1 MALER
6 RDNSDR
12 AANTT
17 GVFLGKVVGH
27 LDTTFMGGLQVEIL
41 KRSESGSISG
51 QTVNCKYASPFYGQ
65 SPYSGLGRGGDYA
78 STQKSYGFWA
88 VPPDIGTQVIVV
100 MPEGDYSNAYWIG
113 CVPDVGMNFMT
124 PGNAGTTFNNADP
137 SAALPVGE
145 YNKLTTQLN
154 GSDPTKAIKP
164 AIDGDRFTRYNDSG
178 LVTDHIRGSNT
189 SSARREAPSKVFG
202 WSTPGPEDKSGPTHD
217 YGPTPA
223 TSIQRPYSRLGGSSF
238 VMDDGDMTLFRR
250 TPATE
255 GPLEYANLEK
265 GDQSG
270 DPTLPANDL
279 IRIQTR
285 TGHQILMHNTED
297 LIYISHG
304 SGNSWIEMTA
314 NGKIEIYSKD
324 SISVNTEND
333 INFNAGR
340 DINFA
345 AKEDIN
351 FVADKDIKMHSLET
365 TTHHALNYKMH
376 VEENSDI
383 RIDKESFT
391 YVEQDR
397 HLYVKGNKLTV
408 VEGDAE
414 TDVYLDVK
422 MTQQNIDF
430 KTDQDI
436 NLTTDSGSISLTAQ
450 QNIQGKATATVG
462 FAGQN
467 VGLSAKSNAA
477 ISSGFIGLNGTLH
490 APNHT
495 PGKTTVTVPEP
506 EAAKPVEN
514 LAVEAAEFD
523 EDLEEH
529 AFYVK
534 RIPQHEPWKDHE
546 NLDPQSY
553 IPDETKST
561 EKERPEEEE
570 TEFVF
575 PQQDDTFAKGQ

>member
-12 AANTT
+12 ASNNT
-17 GVFLGKVVGH
+17 GVFLGKVVSH
-27 LDTTFMGGLQVEIL
+27 LDTTYMGGVQVEIL
-41 KRSESGSISG
+41 KNNESGSITG

-65 SPYSGLGRGGDYA
+65 SPYSGLGRGTDYA

-100 MPEGDYSNAYWIG
+100 MPEGNYSSAYWIG
-113 CVPDVGMNFMT
+113 CVPDTGMNFMT
-124 PGNAGTTFNNADP
+124 PGNAGTTFNNADQ

-145 YNKLTTQLN
+145 FNKLTTQLN
-154 GSDPTKAIKP
+154 GSDPTKATKP
-164 AIDGDRFTRYNDSG
+164 AIDSDRFTRYNETG
-178 LVTDHIRGSNT
+178 LIKDHIRGSNT
-189 SSARREAPSKVFG
+189 SSARREVPSKVFG
-202 WSTPGPEDKSGPTHD
+202 ISTPGPEDIQGPKHQ

-223 TSIQRPYSRLGGSSF
+223 TSIQRPYNRLGGSSF
-238 VMDDGDMTLFRR
+238 VMDDGDMTLFRKK
-250 TPATE
+250 PAAD
-255 GPLEYANLEK
+255 GPLEYANAEK

-279 IRIQTR
+279 IRLQTR

-351 FVADKDIKMHSLET
+351 FVADKNIKMHSLET

-391 YVEQDR
+391 YVEQDK
-397 HLYVKGNKLTV
+397 HLVVKGNKLV
-408 VEGDAE
+408 FVEGSAE
-414 TDVYLDVK
+414 TEVSSDVK
-422 MTQQNIDF
+422 MTQRNFDI
-430 KTDQDI
+430 KTQQDI
-436 NLTTDSGSISLTAQ
+436 NFSADAGSISLTAQ
-450 QNIQGKATATVG
+450 QNIAGTATATVG
-462 FAGQN
+462 FEGQN
-467 VGLSAKSNAA
+467 VGLSGRSTAA
-477 ISSGFIGLNGTLH
+477 ISAGFIGLNGTVH
-490 APNHT
+490 APDPV
-495 PGKTTVTVPEP
+495 PGNTTVSMP
-506 EAAKPVEN
+506 AVEGAR
-514 LAVEAAEFD
+514 AVVTSADEAAEF
-523 EDLEEH
+523 EGEEF
-529 AFYVK
+529 ACYPK
-534 RIPQHEPWKDHE
+534 RIPQHEPWKEHE
-546 NLDPQSY
+546 NLNPGSY
-553 IPDETKST
+553 VPDETRST
-561 EKERPEEEE
+561 ENERPEPDDSPF
-570 TEFVF
+570 EF
-575 PQQDDTFAKGQ
+575 PPQDDTFAKGQ

>member
-6 RDNSDR
+6 RDNSGR
-12 AANTT
+12 EANTT
-17 GVFLGKVVGH
+17 GVFLGKVVNH

-51 QTVNCKYASPFYGQ
+51 QTVNCKYASPFFGQ
-65 SPYSGLGRGGDYA
+65 SPYSGLGRGSDYA

-164 AIDGDRFTRYNDSG
+164 AIDGDRFTRYDEAG
-178 LVTDHIRGSNT
+178 LKTDHIRGSNT
-189 SSARREAPSKVFG
+189 SSARREVPSKVFG
-202 WSTPGPEDKSGPTHD
+202 WSTPGPEDRSGPTHQ

-223 TSIQRPYSRLGGSSF
+223 TSIQRPYNRLGGSSF
-238 VMDDGDMTLFRR
+238 VMDDGDMTLFRK

-314 NGKIEIYSKD
+314 NGKIDIYSKD
-324 SISVNTEND
+324 SISVNSEND

-345 AKEDIN
+345 AVEDIN
-351 FVADKDIKMHSLET
+351 IIADKDIKMHSLET
-365 TTHHALNYKMH
+365 STHQAKNYKMH
-376 VEENSDI
+376 VEENSNI
-383 RIDKESFT
+383 RIDRESYT
-391 YVEQDR
+391 SVGNDM
-397 HLYVKGNKLTV
+397 HLYVKGNKLV
-408 VEGDAE
+408 VCESDIKTHADLNILNSAAQIEEKADKSFIVGATRMFVDNPLQVNGY
-414 TDVYLDVK
+414 TD
-422 MTQQNIDF
+422 TQH
-430 KTDQDI
+430 
-436 NLTTDSGSISLTAQ
+436 LTTSSVNGTDAGSSWADSGGGDDQILGSHSFSW
-450 QNIQGKATATVG
+450 QGKTPEEVKE
-462 FAGQN
+462 
-467 VGLSAKSNAA
+467 AK
-477 ISSGFIGLNGTLH
+477 
-490 APNHT
+490 
-495 PGKTTVTVPEP
+495 
-506 EAAKPVEN
+506 EA
-514 LAVEAAEFD
+514 LEFD
-523 EDLEEH
+523 YTENGDNPQYDKELEEF
-529 AFYVK
+529 AFYAK
-534 RIPQHEPWKDHE
+534 RVPQHEPWKDHE